1 MNVTTGAHTKEPL
14 KRRGKIIEKKRRKHL
29 YSLIV
34 FEKRELKNILRNE
47 KEVKEISPYFVEFCV
62 FNF

>member
-1 MNVTTGAHTKEPL
+1 MNVTTGAHTEEPL
-14 KRRGKIIEKKRRKHL
+14 KRREKIIEKKRKKHL

-34 FEKRELKNILRNE
+34 FGKRELRNILRNE
-47 KEVKEISPYFVEFCV
+47 KEVKEILPYFIEFCV

>member
-1 MNVTTGAHTKEPL
+1 MNVTTGAHTEEPL
-14 KRRGKIIEKKRRKHL
+14 KREKIIEKKRKKHL

-34 FEKRELKNILRNE
+34 FEKREFRNILRNE
-47 KEVKEISPYFVEFCV
+47 KEVKEISPYFIEFCV